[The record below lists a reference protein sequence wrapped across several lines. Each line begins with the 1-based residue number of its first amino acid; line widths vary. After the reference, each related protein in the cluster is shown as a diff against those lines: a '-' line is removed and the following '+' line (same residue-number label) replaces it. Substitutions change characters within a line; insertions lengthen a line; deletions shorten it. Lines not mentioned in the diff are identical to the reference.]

1 MNPEVH
7 TLPRWGHFD
16 ILNEFME
23 PGSPIL
29 NAVIAH
35 ARSV

>member
-16 ILNEFME
+16 VLNEFLE
-23 PGSPIL
+23 AGSPIL
-29 NAVIAH
+29 KAVVTRAKQ
-35 ARSV
+35 A